1 MRKIIRYFCVLIAMI
16 MTLGCLTCC
25 ASKTSS
31 VSETEDASKCTY
43 TVVITDLENGEG
55 IEGVIVNFCTDS
67 TCVPVTTD
75 EDGTA
80 VFTGEP
86 YKYHVQIIR
95 CPEGFELPEESD
107 WYTEEKTETFNITLA
122 AVKG

>member
-1 MRKIIRYFCVLIAMI
+1 MRKLIRNICVFFALVI
-16 MTLGCLTCC
+16 TLTCLTCC

-31 VSETEDASKCTY
+31 LSETEDPSNCIY

-75 EDGTA
+75 EEGTA

-86 YKYHVQIIR
+86 YKYHVQIIK
-95 CPEGFELPEESD
+95 CPEGYEMPEESD
-107 WYTEEKTETFNITLA
+107 WYTEEKTETFNVTLA
-122 AVKG
+122 AVKK

>member
-1 MRKIIRYFCVLIAMI
+1 MRKLIRNICVFFALVI
-16 MTLGCLTCC
+16 TLTCLTCC

-31 VSETEDASKCTY
+31 QSETEDPSKCIY

-75 EDGTA
+75 EEGTA

-86 YKYHVQIIR
+86 YKYHVQIIK
-95 CPEGFELPEESD
+95 CPEGYEMPEESD
-107 WYTEEKTETFNITLA
+107 WYTEEKTETFNVTLM
-122 AVKG
+122 AVKK